1 MKIRVHIAFLKDNST
16 HLTLPLSLKAKA
28 IFAVICLCVSFL
40 LIQPAQANPKYAS
53 IIIEEST
60 NKVLYSR
67 NADKLLYPA
76 SLTKIMTLYIVFE
89 ELQRGTLSLNTSM
102 RVSKVAASRSP
113 SKLYLSPNSTIRVED
128 AIMALVT
135 KSANDVATVISEHLS
150 GTEREF
156 AKRMTRKA
164 RAIGMHKTVFKNAS
178 GLPNRAQKSTAR
190 EMARLGIAIR
200 RDFPQYYHY
209 FSHKYWR
216 YNGRAY
222 KNHNALLSKFSGT
235 DGIKTGFTNAS
246 GFNLVASV
254 ERNGVRLVGVV
265 FGGRTGARRDEHL
278 ISLLSKQYGRLPQ
291 VQLAAL
297 PKSTPTPRPFL
308 QTNSNLE
315 IAAIDVTGG
324 NSALRVIENTDGSTS
339 NGDIDTSAWIIQ
351 VGSFS
356 RRINAHKAAI
366 QARRM
371 AGQPL
376 SLVPANISLVM
387 RGNMP
392 LWRVRFAGLA
402 EDEAREACAELYASG
417 NACFALPNEI
427 AQSG

>member
-1 MKIRVHIAFLKDNST
+1 MYFAWHTVTFMRCRPAFIGSISAFISWFCI
-16 HLTLPLSLKAKA
+16 SLM
-28 IFAVICLCVSFL
+28 FMH
-40 LIQPAQANPKYAS
+40 PAHANPRYAS
-53 IIIEEST
+53 IIMEEAT
-60 NKVLYSR
+60 GKVLYSR
-67 NADKLLYPA
+67 NADKMLFPA
-76 SLTKIMTLYIVFE
+76 SLTKIMTLYILFE
-89 ELQRGTLSLNTSM
+89 ELQRGAISLSTSM
-102 RVSKVAASRSP
+102 TVSQVAASRSP

-128 AIMALVT
+128 AILALVT

-164 RAIGMHKTVFKNAS
+164 RALDMHKTVFKNAS

-209 FSHKYWR
+209 FSKTRWR

-222 KNHNALLSKFSGT
+222 KNHNTLLSKYTGT

-265 FGGRTGARRDEHL
+265 FGGRTGARRDAHL
-278 ISLLSKQYGRLPQ
+278 ISLLSKQYGRMPKI
-291 VQLAAL
+291 QLAAL
-297 PKSTPTPRPFL
+297 PKSTPTPRPFMPN
-308 QTNSNLE
+308 QSNLE
-315 IAAIDVTGG
+315 IAAIDSTDG
-324 NSALRVIENTDGSTS
+324 NKALRVVTNPNSAGTDP
-339 NGDIDTSAWIIQ
+339 SAWIIQ

-392 LWRVRFAGLA
+392 LWRVRFDGLG
-402 EDEAREACAELYASG
+402 EDQARAACAELYASG
-417 NACFALPNEI
+417 NACFALPDAV
-427 AQSG
+427 AQNS

>member
-1 MKIRVHIAFLKDNST
+1 MFLARVNIVMCRSRHFAAAL
-16 HLTLPLSLKAKA
+16 LASL
-28 IFAVICLCVSFL
+28 ICLLSIVAP
-40 LIQPAQANPKYAS
+40 QQAAHANPKYAS
-53 IIIEEST
+53 IIVEEAT
-60 NKVLYSR
+60 GKVLYSR

-76 SLTKIMTLYIVFE
+76 SLTKIMTLYILFE
-89 ELQRGTLSLNTSM
+89 ELQRGGLTLNSSM
-102 RVSKVAASRSP
+102 KVSKVAASRSP

-128 AIMALVT
+128 AILALVT

-164 RAIGMHKTVFKNAS
+164 RALGMHKTVFKNAS

-209 FSHKYWR
+209 FSRKNWR
-216 YNGRAY
+216 YNGRGY
-222 KNHNALLSKFSGT
+222 RNHNKLLSTFSGT

-265 FGGRTGARRDEHL
+265 FGGRSGARRDKHL

-291 VQLAAL
+291 IQLAAL

-308 QTNSNLE
+308 PQDSQLQIASIDETNGNKRIRVVKDITDD
-315 IAAIDVTGG
+315 IA
-324 NSALRVIENTDGSTS
+324 
-339 NGDIDTSAWIIQ
+339 DTSGWVIQ

-371 AGQPL
+371 AGDPL
-376 SLVPANISLVM
+376 SLVPANISLIM

-392 LWRVRFAGLA
+392 LWRVRFDGLA
-402 EDEAREACAELYASG
+402 EQQARAACAELYATG
-417 NACFALPNEI
+417 NACFALPTAV

>member
-1 MKIRVHIAFLKDNST
+1 MFLAKGISLSIRAMAAATILRSFIIS
-16 HLTLPLSLKAKA
+16 LTFFVA
-28 IFAVICLCVSFL
+28 IM
-40 LIQPAQANPKYAS
+40 QPANANPRYAS
-53 IIIEEST
+53 IIMEDAT
-60 NKVLYSR
+60 GKVLYSR

-76 SLTKIMTLYIVFE
+76 SLTKIMTLYILFE
-89 ELQRGTLSLNTSM
+89 ELQRGTVSLNSSM
-102 RVSKVAASRSP
+102 KVSHVAASRSP

-128 AIMALVT
+128 AILALVT

-164 RAIGMHKTVFKNAS
+164 RALGMHKTVFKNAS

-209 FSHKYWR
+209 FSNKSWR
-216 YNGRAY
+216 YNGRGY
-222 KNHNALLSKFSGT
+222 RNHNRLLSQFSGT

-265 FGGRTGARRDEHL
+265 FGGRSGARRDAHL
-278 ISLLSKQYGRLPQ
+278 ISLLSKQYGRLPELQ
-291 VQLAAL
+291 IAAL

-308 QTNSNLE
+308 PAESELQIASIDETN
-315 IAAIDVTGG
+315 G
-324 NSALRVIENTDGSTS
+324 NRTLRVVKNTPD
-339 NGDIDTSAWIIQ
+339 DIIDTSAWVIQ

-356 RRINAHKAAI
+356 RRINAHKAAL

-376 SLVPANISLVM
+376 SLVPANISLIM

-392 LWRVRFAGLA
+392 LWRVRFDGLG
-402 EDEAREACAELYASG
+402 EDQARAACAELYASG
-417 NACFALPNEI
+417 NACFALPTAV
-427 AQSG
+427 AQNS